1 MGITIADILVFDAG
15 DLRSDPQGSR
25 KVLESLMAD
34 MTGQHYGGTKV
45 PVVKAHDDIFR
56 RLSAVRGP
64 QETTNIVAND
74 QS

>member
-1 MGITIADILVFDAG
+1 
-15 DLRSDPQGSR
+15 
-25 KVLESLMAD
+25 MAD